1 MHRVTPAERLPA
13 CGMAVMAK
21 ASIAGR
27 TKTRLCP
34 PLTFEQA
41 AGLNTAFLQDVTAN
55 IVSAASSAGICGYAA
70 YGPPGAQSAAFF
82 RSIMPQPFGL
92 LEAWQ
97 ANFGDC
103 LYSAIEQMLALG
115 HESAVVLN
123 ADSPTLP
130 TSLLIDAAQ
139 ALARPGDRAV
149 LGPSS
154 DGGYYLLG
162 VKAAHRPLFEDIAW
176 STEQV
181 ARQTLAR
188 AAEIGLPVHILPA
201 WYDVDDL
208 VSLQRLFA
216 EFSDGADPAGG
227 LQRYAAEHSRAR
239 MRALLN
245 DRKLA
250 AVFSSVSAAMEGQW
264 LPQQPS
270 LR

>member
-1 MHRVTPAERLPA
+1 MQRAYSAKNLPA
-13 CGMAVMAK
+13 CGIAIMGK
-21 ASIAGR
+21 ASIAGQ

-41 AGLNTAFLQDVTAN
+41 AALNTAFLQDVAAN
-55 IVSAASSAGICGYAA
+55 IVAAGSSTAIRGYVA
-70 YGPPGAQSAAFF
+70 YGPPGAPSAAFF
-82 RSIMPQPFGL
+82 RRIMPRPFGL

-97 ANFGDC
+97 PNFGDC

-115 HESAVVLN
+115 HESAIVLN

-139 ALARPGDRAV
+139 TLAPPGDRAV

-162 VKAAHRPLFEDIAW
+162 LKTAHRRLFQDIAW

-181 ARQTLAR
+181 TRQTLAR
-188 AAEIGLPVHILPA
+188 AAEIGLPAHVLPT
-201 WYDVDDL
+201 WYDVDDV

-216 EFSDGADPAGG
+216 EFSNDTDPPGG
-227 LQRYAAEHSRAR
+227 LERYAAEHSSTRI
-239 MRALLN
+239 RALLK
-245 DRKLA
+245 DRNLA
-250 AVFSSVSAAMEGQW
+250 IVFSSVSPAEGFCIR
-264 LPQQPS
+264 QPHS
-270 LR
+270 GR